1 MVMSVDM
8 PEALEQALDR
18 EVNEGIYSN
27 KSEAVRDA
35 VRRMLEERGK
45 LDPNTLSRKAVEEI
59 KKAREEDAKPLE
71 L

>member
-1 MVMSVDM
+1 MSVDM